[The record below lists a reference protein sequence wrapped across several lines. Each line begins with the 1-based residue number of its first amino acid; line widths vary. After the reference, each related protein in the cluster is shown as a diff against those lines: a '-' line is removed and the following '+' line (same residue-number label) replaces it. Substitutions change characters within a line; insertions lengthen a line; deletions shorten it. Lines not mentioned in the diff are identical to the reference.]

1 MARVKR
7 GTIANKRRKKVLA
20 QTKGFRWGRKSKYR
34 YAKDALRHALE
45 YAFRDRKAKKGVFR
59 ALWQLKIGEATRAQ
73 GISYSRFIP
82 LLKKHHIE
90 LNRKIL
96 SEILQKSP
104 ATFAKIVEKVK
115 GTRGLL

>member
-7 GTIANKRRKKVLA
+7 GTIAHKRRKKVLA

-45 YAFRDRKAKKGVFR
+45 YAYRDRKAKKGVFR
-59 ALWQLKIGEATRAQ
+59 ALWQLKIGSASKAQ
-73 GISYSRFIP
+73 GLAYNRFIP
-82 LLKKHHIE
+82 LLKKHNIE
-90 LNRKIL
+90 LDRKIL

-104 ATFAKIVEKVK
+104 ATFLKIVEKAK
-115 GTRGLL
+115 S